1 MHLALLSVMMM
12 IYSTF
17 SEGLLISLFSII
29 IVFLILGFVAL
40 MVSLLKY
47 FVVSPTVEQVSL
59 SEPFKK
65 ALSLSDI
72 TDEDMMVAALV
83 ASIDYYNEVKK
94 DVRVISVR
102 EIKANEGTPS

>member
-1 MHLALLSVMMM
+1 MMM

-29 IVFLILGFVAL
+29 IVFLILAFVAL

-47 FVVSPTVEQVSL
+47 FVVSPKVEQTPAIETL
-59 SEPFKK
+59 KK
-65 ALSLSDI
+65 ALTLSNI

-83 ASIDYYNEVKK
+83 ASIDYYQEVKK
-94 DVRVISVR
+94 DVRIISIR
-102 EIKANEGTPS
+102 EIKAHEGVHHETL